1 MKLRPLLEE
10 FNQDQFYQSIK
21 VHALYSIKISKQDQQ
36 ASRVEPLY
44 PKLSRVLSRVRIQ
57 LSVPGLGPGLGT
69 VLVIILGEPQGGSN
83 IFRHYDLRG

>member
-36 ASRVEPLY
+36 ASRVEPLH
-44 PKLSRVLSRVRIQ
+44 PKLSRILSRVKFKTFWATATA
-57 LSVPGLGPGLGT
+57 SASDNAGLW
-69 VLVIILGEPQGGSN
+69 
-83 IFRHYDLRG
+83 